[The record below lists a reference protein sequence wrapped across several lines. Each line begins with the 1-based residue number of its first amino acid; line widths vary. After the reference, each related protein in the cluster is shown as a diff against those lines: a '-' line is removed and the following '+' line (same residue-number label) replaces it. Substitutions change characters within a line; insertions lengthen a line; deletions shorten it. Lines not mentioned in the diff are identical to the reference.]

1 MAWVR
6 YVLYFAGVAG
16 VTFALTQLEINFPG
30 SLKLHVIVNE
40 SDQFGTS
47 EFSPIEI
54 IQPIIL
60 GVCGLL
66 MAWVAK
72 HCPSQRPIAFP
83 FGGLALVFLIRE
95 LDYYF
100 DRFLIDN
107 LWQVLTAIAG
117 ALVITYTY
125 RQRRR
130 LKIAWG
136 RIWPSPGIALLFAG
150 AIILFSFVRF
160 VGHEPLW
167 MSIMGD
173 DYQRIVKLAV
183 EEFIELIGYFLWLIG
198 TIEYAY
204 QARAI
209 AYRDPQPAAQRLRD
223 KRRHDREG
231 PF

>member
-6 YVLYFAGVAG
+6 YILYFAGIAG

-83 FGGLALVFLIRE
+83 FGGLALVFFIRE

>member
-6 YVLYFAGVAG
+6 YLFYFLAVALI
-16 VTFALTQLEINFPG
+16 TWMLTQLEISFPG

-40 SDQFGTS
+40 GDQFGTS
-47 EFSPIEI
+47 EYSPIEI
-54 IQPIIL
+54 IQPLIL
-60 GVCGLL
+60 SICGLL

-72 HCPSQRPIAFP
+72 YCPSQRPIAFP
-83 FGGLALVFLIRE
+83 FGGLALAFFIRE

-100 DRFLIDN
+100 DRYLVDN
-107 LWQVLTAIAG
+107 LWQVLVAVAG
-117 ALVITYTY
+117 AFVITYTY

-150 AIILFSFVRF
+150 AVIMFAFVRL

-167 MSIMGD
+167 MSILGD
-173 DYQRIVKLAV
+173 NYQRVVKLAV
-183 EEFIELIGYFLWLIG
+183 EEFIELMGYFLWLIG

-209 AYRDPQPAAQRLRD
+209 AYREPKPAAQRLRK
-223 KRRHDREG
+223 KRRHDAEG
-231 PF
+231 EF

>member
-107 LWQVLTAIAG
+107 LWQVLTAIAA

-150 AIILFSFVRF
+150 AIILFSFVRL

-223 KRRHDREG
+223 KRRHDQEG